1 MFERLLFAVVL
12 LLVSVMVYR
21 MYIRRQLERVAQSIN
36 IDPILIDTEL
46 GKPTIVYFTTPFCM
60 PCKTQQQPALT
71 QLRSE
76 LDDVQV
82 VEIDATEQPDVAD
95 RWGVFSAPTTFIL
108 DKLGQPREV
117 NHGVAD
123 VRKLR
128 RQIEAVVA

>member
-1 MFERLLFAVVL
+1 M
-12 LLVSVMVYR
+12 
-21 MYIRRQLERVAQSIN
+21 
-36 IDPILIDTEL
+36 EL

-76 LDDVQV
+76 LDHVQV
-82 VEIDATEQPDVAD
+82 VQIDATEQPDVAD

-108 DKLGQPREV
+108 DTLGQPREV

-123 VRKLR
+123 VHKLR